1 MCLACQ
7 HFDFNSADCDHQLI
21 FANNGKGIH
30 LSVQETSVGQERV
43 TNPKERL
50 RGTIEGLG
58 TRFVKVSARQ
68 HARTARTSSNTL
80 NDSFG
85 KQHQWL
91 SINILSSNSQVF
103 LQLSDA

>member
-1 MCLACQ
+1 MSLACQ

-50 RGTIEGLG
+50 RGMIEGLG
-58 TRFVKVSARQ
+58 TSFVKVSARQ
-68 HARTARTSSNTL
+68 HARTARTRSTSSSETQGQIVGR
-80 NDSFG
+80 G
-85 KQHQWL
+85 K
-91 SINILSSNSQVF
+91 V
-103 LQLSDA
+103 